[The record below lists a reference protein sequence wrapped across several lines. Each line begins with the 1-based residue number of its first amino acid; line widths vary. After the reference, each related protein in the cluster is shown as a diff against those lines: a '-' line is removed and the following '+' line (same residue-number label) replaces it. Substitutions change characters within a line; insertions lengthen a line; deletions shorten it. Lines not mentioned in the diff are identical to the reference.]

1 MKMNRLSMLVGV
13 ALATIAAPSFAQS
26 VEVRIS
32 GASALQ
38 NSIAKAVA
46 EVCDSTKALSDR
58 NLYRSA
64 SGTTYTCTA
73 KAAVLAGGKTVVI
86 RKRDAGGSAFG
97 VLNLNVG
104 TNTLGFT
111 NPGGSCVAS
120 TVDTDIN
127 AGVAGVQIDL
137 DPTAAVLQFNAFS
150 GCSDATLGVMYG
162 VSDVEPTLFAG
173 QGAVNNVTG
182 TALLAQVFG
191 LAVNDKLY
199 RSMQVAEGKYA
210 DVAAAAAGDP
220 AFSEANA
227 PSIEASQFRSI
238 AIGNYQDWTQVNADI
253 AAAPGGTTAI
263 KVCRRVA
270 TSGTQA
276 TFNARLLEN
285 PCGSGALTF
294 GTNAGDAT
302 ALNDGAN
309 AASLVKTDA
318 YTIVM
323 NSGAGN
329 VDNCLTVA
337 DNQNEAAIGLLGT
350 ERLPGAAPSDDP
362 DGVADAWHYIKLDG
376 VYPSVQ
382 NTIDGKYD
390 LYAEATWNRGT
401 GITYTADQEAV
412 ANFMIS
418 TMGSPDTITGA
429 GLLGVAALPD
439 NGFDPTTQTPVL
451 KGGRGG
457 NTCRPT
463 TFLY

>member
-1 MKMNRLSMLVGV
+1 MKMNRLNLLVGV
-13 ALATIAAPSFAQS
+13 ALATLAAPSFAQS

-46 EVCDSTKALSDR
+46 EVCDSTKPLSDR

-120 TVDTDIN
+120 TVDTDVN
-127 AGVAGVQIDL
+127 AGVVGVQVDL

-150 GCSDATLGVMYG
+150 GCADTTLGVMYG

-173 QGAVNNVTG
+173 QGAVNNVAG

-199 RSMQVAEGKYA
+199 RKMQVAEGKYA
-210 DVAAAAAGDP
+210 DEATAAANDP
-220 AFSEANA
+220 TFAEANA

-238 AIGNYQDWTQVNADI
+238 AIGNYRDWTQVNANI
-253 AAAPGGTTAI
+253 TAAATGTTAI

-285 PCGSGALTF
+285 PCGSGALPF
-294 GTNAGDAT
+294 GTNASDDT
-302 ALNDGAN
+302 ALNDSN
-309 AASLVKTDA
+309 AAFLGKTDA

-329 VDNCLTVA
+329 VDNCLTLA
-337 DNQNEAAIGLLGT
+337 DNQDELAIGLLGT
-350 ERLPGAAPSDDP
+350 ERVSGASPSDDA
-362 DGVADAWHYIKLDG
+362 DGVADKWHYVKLDG

-390 LYAEATWNRGT
+390 LYAEATWNRGS

-439 NGFDPTTQTPVL
+439 NGFDPTSQTPVL

>member
-13 ALATIAAPSFAQS
+13 ALATVAAPSFAQS

-46 EVCDSTKALSDR
+46 EVCDAARPLSDR

-73 KAAVLAGGKTVVI
+73 KASVLAGGKTVVI

-120 TVDTDIN
+120 TVDTDVN

-137 DPTAAVLQFNAFS
+137 DPTAAVLQFNAFN

-182 TALLAQVFG
+182 TPLLAQVFG
-191 LAVNDKLY
+191 FAVNDKLY
-199 RSMQVAEGKYA
+199 RKLQVAEGKYA
-210 DVAAAAAGDP
+210 SEGAAAAGDP

-238 AIGNYQDWTQVNADI
+238 AVGNYRDWTQVNPAI
-253 AAAPGGTTAI
+253 TAAATGTTAI

-285 PCGSGALTF
+285 PCGSGALPF
-294 GTNAGDAT
+294 GTNTADDAPG
-302 ALNDGAN
+302 NDAN
-309 AASLVKTDA
+309 GASLAKTDA

-337 DNQNEAAIGLLGT
+337 DNQDELAIGLLGT
-350 ERLPGAAPSDDP
+350 ERVSGAAPSDDP
-362 DGVADAWHYIKLDG
+362 DGVADKWHYIKLDG
-376 VYPSVQ
+376 VYPSIQ